1 MANHTVTITAD
12 VENEKPIKD
21 MEIEGRRVFQDPE
34 KEDKNYYISAPT
46 ADDIR
51 GADWQ
56 YSKTYTRSLVED
68 ITTSAEMMDIL
79 RRRGV
84 VGPEFEQR
92 QRELADNL
100 ASKVLALQT
109 SDSIDNKQLRAMEV
123 ANAREELFNWNQRL
137 NGPMSNTCEQ
147 MADDARLEYLTS
159 RMIEREDSAKLWESY
174 DEFLKERRQALAI
187 RSRFE
192 VMLYLQGLESN
203 FMENTPEAVA
213 MKEVESELKQKAT
226 KAIEELA
233 KQQEEKDAT
242 KEKKDIVN
250 KPVDKPKRKR
260 TTKKKPAV
268 DKPTTKKSLE

>member
-1 MANHTVTITAD
+1 MSNDTVTITAD
-12 VENEKPIKD
+12 VENEKSIKD

-174 DEFLKERRQALAI
+174 DEFLKERRQALSI

-268 DKPTTKKSLE
+268 EKPTAKKSLE